1 MAAKCILTP
10 DYEEEGKEESR
21 EVREML
27 NQQSTYVKLN
37 VGGAL
42 FTTTIGTLTK
52 YDNMLRAM
60 FSGRMDVQTD
70 EQGTDIHILY
80 STLPPP
86 LSPPPLPSLGWVLI
100 DRSGKHFGAILNF
113 LRDGSVSLPD
123 KRKECME
130 MLAEA
135 K

>member
-10 DYEEEGKEESR
+10 EHDDEGRAESR
-21 EVREML
+21 EAREIL
-27 NQQSTYVKLN
+27 SQQSTYVKLN

-70 EQGTDIHILY
+70 EQGLGSKLLENWDNTLY
-80 STLPPP
+80 YEYS
-86 LSPPPLPSLGWVLI
+86 SVHVL
-100 DRSGKHFGAILNF
+100 
-113 LRDGSVSLPD
+113 
-123 KRKECME
+123 
-130 MLAEA
+130 
-135 K
+135 